1 MVSPAQLK
9 GRHLLTLLDYSPDEV
24 KLILEVSR
32 QLKLRYYSGELSIPI
47 HSGKTLMLIFEK
59 PSTRT
64 RVSLEVAARQLGMNV
79 IYASAQEL
87 QLGRGEPIKDTA
99 RVLSRYVNCIAA
111 RVYRHESL
119 EEMAHYSSVP
129 IINALSDKYH
139 PLQALADALTL
150 WEVKGKLEKLKVA
163 FVGDCGNNVATS
175 LAVIGAK
182 LGWEVRLVGPK
193 SLHPSKTLLERLQD
207 DVKRTGANII
217 VTENLEDGIR
227 GVDAVYTDVWVSM
240 GFEHEAEQRK
250 RVLEP
255 YRVTMSVMELAGPT
269 AVFMHCLPAK
279 RGEEVTDEVIESPR
293 SVVWQQAEN
302 RLHTSKAVLALL
314 VP

>member
-1 MVSPAQLK
+1 M
-9 GRHLLTLLDYSPDEV
+9 TLLDYSPDEV

-32 QLKLRYYSGELSIPI
+32 ELKLRHYYGERVVPVHL
-47 HSGKTLMLIFEK
+47 GKTLMLIFEK

-64 RVSLEVAARQLGMNV
+64 RVSLEVAAKQLGMNV
-79 IYASAQEL
+79 VYASAHEL
-87 QLGRGEPIKDTA
+87 QLGRGEPIKDTV
-99 RVLSRYVNCIAA
+99 RVLSRYVDCIAA
-111 RVYRHESL
+111 RVFAHESL
-119 EEMAHYSSVP
+119 EEMARYSSVP
-129 IINALSDKYH
+129 VINALSNKYH

-150 WEVKGKLEKLKVA
+150 WETRGRLSKLKIA
-163 FVGDCGNNVATS
+163 FVGDCSNNVATS

-182 LGWEVRLVGPK
+182 LGWEVRLVGPRD
-193 SLHPSKTLLERLQD
+193 LHPGSKLVEMLVEDLR
-207 DVKRTGANII
+207 RTGAQI
-217 VTENLEDGIR
+217 VITENLEEGVK

-240 GFEHEAEQRK
+240 GFEHEAEKRR

-255 YRVTMSVMELAGPT
+255 YRVTMKVMELAGPD
-269 AVFMHCLPAK
+269 AVFMHCLPAR
-279 RGEEVTDEVIESPR
+279 RGEEVSDEVIESPR